1 MKLKRIVFTILVI
14 SVLTAS
20 SYGMTFFYKY
30 YTQSKKLSVHPK
42 PAIAKINPEKRAVV
56 SIIKTHL
63 SEIEDCYNQRLEEG
77 LNQEGALQIGWFL
90 DGSGDASNLEE
101 MKNELRDSDLFEC
114 SAEAIS
120 QWKFPKDLVIQVHY
134 TFHLRQKRQPS
145 SKNYENILE
154 EL

>member
-1 MKLKRIVFTILVI
+1 MKVRRILFVILAL

-20 SYGMTFFYKY
+20 SYGMTYLYKY
-30 YTQSKKLSVHPK
+30 YTQTKTLTVVPASKPK
-42 PAIAKINPEKRAVV
+42 DNKQKTAVV
-56 SIIKTHL
+56 SIIKRHL

-77 LNQEGALQIGWFL
+77 LNDEGSLKIGWLL
-90 DGSGDASNLEE
+90 DGSGEASQLEE
-101 MKNELRDSDLFEC
+101 MQNELGDPDLYEC

-145 SKNYENILE
+145 SKNFESSIE